1 VDVDRWKTRLIG
13 FVAYSIWKAKAG
25 PVMRLRYRTFFL
37 CGFDWFRID
46 HFAIASHGFVNKFT
60 KYSSARLPVSTLRL
74 KPDECFWADVNY
86 YSWHGCAKIGFNNI
100 Q

>member
-1 VDVDRWKTRLIG
+1 MEKPVDRIRGILNLESEGWSGDAAALPG
-13 FVAYSIWKAKAG
+13 
-25 PVMRLRYRTFFL
+25 FFL

-46 HFAIASHGFVNKFT
+46 HFAIASHGFVDQFT
-60 KYSSARLPVSTLRL
+60 KNSGTWLPVSTLRL
-74 KPDECFWADVNY
+74 KPDECFWADVND

>member
-1 VDVDRWKTRLIG
+1 MENPVDRIRGILNLESKGWSGDAAAL
-13 FVAYSIWKAKAG
+13 
-25 PVMRLRYRTFFL
+25 PDFFL

>member
-1 VDVDRWKTRLIG
+1 MENPVDRIRGILD
-13 FVAYSIWKAKAG
+13 
-25 PVMRLRYRTFFL
+25 PVIVFACRWLPNHRFFL

-46 HFAIASHGFVNKFT
+46 HFAIASHGFVDQFT
-60 KYSSARLPVSTLRL
+60 EYSGARLPVSTLRL
-74 KPDECFWADVNY
+74 KPDKRFWADVND

>member
-1 VDVDRWKTRLIG
+1 MWTDGETGRSDSWHTWFAIDFLEPPP
-13 FVAYSIWKAKAG
+13 KAA
-25 PVMRLRYRTFFL
+25 FL

-46 HFAIASHGFVNKFT
+46 HFAIASHGFVDQFT
-60 KYSSARLPVSTLRL
+60 KNSGAWLPVSTLRL
-74 KPDECFWADVNY
+74 KPDECFWADVNN